1 MLVNRAYK
9 FRMYP
14 NVKQKELISKTIG
27 CSRFIYNIML
37 SKKKEN
43 PTYNI

>member
-14 NVKQKELISKTIG
+14 SLEQRELI
-27 CSRFIYNIML
+27 NL
-37 SKKKEN
+37 SKKKDN
-43 PTYNI
+43 SKLSKFDMIKSNTKPL

>member
-14 NVKQKELISKTIG
+14 NIKQKELISKIKK
-27 CSRFIYNIML
+27 R
-37 SKKKEN
+37 KKEVRQRLSEIW
-43 PTYNI
+43 PVEE